1 MTKTEIIAHAAREL
15 GDTSDSFKTDIVKP
29 SLELVLMDLAQA
41 DCLDLRRTATFRTV
55 EGQRNYAV
63 REITGG
69 AVHQAQV
76 LEVRAYPWGKVV
88 EKKTPSD
95 FADLRMSQ
103 GEAAKGRF
111 VAWAQWPDRSN
122 IEFTPPCD
130 ADNVGVE
137 IQVVYESEP
146 QDIPDND
153 DLHFLMKRELPTV
166 IAGIKA
172 RCAGF
177 AEDTAQQLVALE
189 TLYQQ
194 GKAQMYGRLHND
206 RPGRITPGDGW

>member
-29 SLELVLMDLAQA
+29 ALELVLLDLAQA
-41 DCLDLRRTATFRTV
+41 DCLDLRRTSTFLTV

-69 AVHQAQV
+69 TVHQAVV
-76 LEVRAYPWGKVV
+76 LEVRAYPWGKVI
-88 EKKTPSD
+88 EKKNPSD
-95 FADLRMSQ
+95 LADLRMTQ

-111 VAWAQWPDRSN
+111 LAWAQWPDRSN

-130 ADNVGVE
+130 ADNAGVE

-146 QDIPDND
+146 QDIPDAD

-172 RCAGF
+172 RCAMFG
-177 AEDTAQQLVALE
+177 EDSAAQMALFE
-189 TLYQQ
+189 GVYQQ
-194 GKAQMYGRLHND
+194 GKATMFGRLHND